1 MRRYFGGGVM
11 NLISVSAD
19 RDYEVV
25 IDIDW
30 QKALEP
36 NLVNRG
42 QVAVIVSEAMRD
54 RIIGLPE
61 TEAQIHIFTVPDS
74 EAGKSF
80 ATYQKVLD
88 WLGAAGFTRNDL
100 IVAVGGGAV
109 TDLSGFVASSWLRG
123 IDWVAVPTTL
133 AAMVDAAVGGKTG
146 INSEY
151 GKNLIGS
158 FYSPISVLVDLS
170 WLETLSDR
178 DFAAGLAEVLK
189 SGFIVDGQ
197 IVELLKGKELAEIRA
212 DAALTLEL
220 ISRTVAVKAKV
231 VSGDFKES
239 FDREILNY
247 GHTLG
252 HAIELHSKYALRH
265 GECVSIGLVFA
276 ANLAK
281 QIGSLSDEVTSLHQ
295 EILRNLGL
303 PVTYES
309 RHWPELRAN
318 MTIDKKSRS
327 GTLRFVAISEIGK
340 TLRIEG
346 PSESDLLAAYERLS
360 S

>member
-1 MRRYFGGGVM
+1 MS
-11 NLISVSAD
+11 NISVSAD
-19 RDYEVV
+19 RKYEVE
-25 IDIDW
+25 IDVNW
-30 QKALEP
+30 QAAIKPL
-36 NLVNRG
+36 LVDRG
-42 QVAVIVSEAMRD
+42 QVAIIVSEAMRD
-54 RIIGLPE
+54 RIVGLPE
-61 TEAQIHIFTVPDS
+61 TDAQIHIFTVPDS

-100 IVAVGGGAV
+100 VIAVGGGAV

-158 FYSPISVLVDLS
+158 FYSPISVLVDLA

-189 SGFIVDGQ
+189 SGFIVDGV
-197 IVELLKGKELAEIRA
+197 IVELLKGKSVPEVRS
-212 DAALTLEL
+212 DRALTLEL
-220 ISRTVAVKAKV
+220 ISRTVGVKAKV

-252 HAIELHSKYALRH
+252 HAIELHCKYSLRH

-276 ANLAK
+276 ANLAN
-281 QIGSLSDEVTSLHQ
+281 QTGILSDEITQLHLS
-295 EILRNLGL
+295 ILQKLGL
-303 PVTYES
+303 PTTYES
-309 RHWPELRAN
+309 RHWAELRAS
-318 MTIDKKSRS
+318 MAIDKKSRS

>member
-1 MRRYFGGGVM
+1 MKS
-11 NLISVSAD
+11 ISVTAD

-30 QKALEP
+30 QKAIEP
-36 NLVNRG
+36 YLINRG

-54 RIIGLPE
+54 RIVNLPV
-61 TEAQIHIFTVPDS
+61 TDAQIHIFTVPDS

-100 IVAVGGGAV
+100 VIAVGGGAV

-170 WLETLSDR
+170 WLSTLSDR
-178 DFAAGLAEVLK
+178 DFAAGLAEVIK
-189 SGFIVDGQ
+189 CGFIVDTE
-197 IVELLKGKELAEIRA
+197 IVELLKDRNLLEVRGDR
-212 DAALTLEL
+212 ALTLEL
-220 ISRTVAVKAKV
+220 ITRSIAVKANV

-276 ANLAK
+276 ANLANQSGILADQATDLHK
-281 QIGSLSDEVTSLHQ
+281 RILS
-295 EILRNLGL
+295 NLGL
-303 PVTYES
+303 PTSYES

-318 MTIDKKSRS
+318 MAIDKKSRS
-327 GTLRFVAISEIGK
+327 GTLRFVAISEFGK
-340 TLRIEG
+340 TLRIEA
-346 PSESDLLAAYERLS
+346 PSESDLLAAYERLCS
-360 S
+360 

>member
-1 MRRYFGGGVM
+1 MS
-11 NLISVSAD
+11 NISVSAD
-19 RDYEVV
+19 RKYEVE
-25 IDIDW
+25 IDVNW
-30 QKALEP
+30 QSAIKPLLAD
-36 NLVNRG
+36 RG
-42 QVAVIVSEAMRD
+42 QVAIIVSEAMRD
-54 RIIGLPE
+54 RIVGLPE
-61 TEAQIHIFTVPDS
+61 TDAQIHIFAVPDS

-100 IVAVGGGAV
+100 VIAVGGGAV

-158 FYSPISVLVDLS
+158 FYSPVSVLVDLT

-189 SGFIVDGQ
+189 SGFIVDGV
-197 IVELLKGKELAEIRA
+197 IVNLLKGKSVPEVRS
-212 DAALTLEL
+212 DRALTLEL

-252 HAIELHSKYALRH
+252 HAIELHCKYSLRH

-276 ANLAK
+276 ANLAN
-281 QIGSLSDEVTSLHQ
+281 QTGILSDEITQLHLS
-295 EILRNLGL
+295 ILEKLGL
-303 PVTYES
+303 PTTYES
-309 RHWPELRAN
+309 RHWAELRAN
-318 MTIDKKSRS
+318 MAIDKKTRS

-340 TLRIEG
+340 TLRIEA

>member
-1 MRRYFGGGVM
+1 M
-11 NLISVSAD
+11 NTISVTAD

-25 IDIDW
+25 IDINW
-30 QKALEP
+30 QKAIEP
-36 NLVNRG
+36 YLTNRG
-42 QVAVIVSEAMRD
+42 QIAVIVSEAMRD
-54 RIIGLPE
+54 RIVNLPV
-61 TEAQIHIFTVPDS
+61 TDAQIHIFTVPDS

-170 WLETLSDR
+170 WLSTLSDR
-178 DFAAGLAEVLK
+178 DFAAGLAEVIK
-189 SGFIVDGQ
+189 CGFIVDTK
-197 IVELLKGKELAEIRA
+197 IVELLKDRNLLEVRSDRG
-212 DAALTLEL
+212 LTLEL
-220 ISRTVAVKAKV
+220 ITRSIAVKAKV

-276 ANLAK
+276 ANLANQCGILADQATDLHK
-281 QIGSLSDEVTSLHQ
+281 KILS
-295 EILRNLGL
+295 NLGL
-303 PVTYES
+303 PTSYKS

-318 MTIDKKSRS
+318 MAIDKKSRS
-327 GTLRFVAISEIGK
+327 GTLRFVAISEFGK
-340 TLRIEG
+340 TLRIEA
-346 PSESDLLAAYERLS
+346 PSESDLLAAYERLCS
-360 S
+360 

>member
-1 MRRYFGGGVM
+1 MT
-11 NLISVSAD
+11 NISVSAD
-19 RDYEVV
+19 RKYEVE
-25 IDIDW
+25 IDVNW
-30 QKALEP
+30 QNAIKPLLA
-36 NLVNRG
+36 NRG
-42 QVAVIVSEAMRD
+42 QVAIIVSEAMRD
-54 RIIGLPE
+54 RIVGLPE
-61 TEAQIHIFTVPDS
+61 TDAQIHIFTVPDS

-100 IVAVGGGAV
+100 VIAVGGGAV

-158 FYSPISVLVDLS
+158 FYSPISVLVDLT

-189 SGFIVDGQ
+189 SGFIVDGV
-197 IVELLKGKELAEIRA
+197 IVDLLKGKSVPEIRS
-212 DAALTLEL
+212 DRALTLEL

-252 HAIELHSKYALRH
+252 HAIELHCKYSLRH

-276 ANLAK
+276 ANLAN
-281 QIGSLSDEVTSLHQ
+281 QTGILSDEITQLHLS
-295 EILRNLGL
+295 ILENLGL
-303 PVTYES
+303 PTTYES
-309 RHWPELRAN
+309 HHWPELRAN
-318 MTIDKKSRS
+318 MAIDKKSRS

-340 TLRIEG
+340 TLRIEA

>member
-1 MRRYFGGGVM
+1 MS
-11 NLISVSAD
+11 NISVSAD
-19 RDYEVV
+19 RKYEVE
-25 IDIDW
+25 IDINW
-30 QKALEP
+30 QNAIKPLLA
-36 NLVNRG
+36 NRG
-42 QVAVIVSEAMRD
+42 QVAIIVSETMRD
-54 RIIGLPE
+54 RIVGLPE
-61 TEAQIHIFTVPDS
+61 TDAQIHIFTVPDS

-100 IVAVGGGAV
+100 VIAVGGGAV

-158 FYSPISVLVDLS
+158 FYSPISVLVDLT

-189 SGFIVDGQ
+189 SGFIVDGV
-197 IVELLKGKELAEIRA
+197 IVDLLKGKSVTEIRS
-212 DAALTLEL
+212 DRALTLEL

-252 HAIELHSKYALRH
+252 HAIELHCKYSLRH
-265 GECVSIGLVFA
+265 GECVSIGLAFA
-276 ANLAK
+276 ANLAN
-281 QIGSLSDEVTSLHQ
+281 QTGILSDEITQLHLS
-295 EILRNLGL
+295 ILENLGL
-303 PVTYES
+303 PTTYES
-309 RHWPELRAN
+309 HHWPELRAN
-318 MTIDKKSRS
+318 MAIDKKSRS

-340 TLRIEG
+340 TLRIEA

>member
-1 MRRYFGGGVM
+1 VKH
-11 NLISVSAD
+11 ISVSAD
-19 RDYEVV
+19 RKYDVV
-25 IDIDW
+25 IDANW
-30 QKALEP
+30 LVALEP
-36 NLVNRG
+36 YLVNRG

-54 RIIGLPE
+54 QITNLPE
-61 TEAQIHIFTVPDS
+61 TDAQIHIFTVPDS

-80 ATYQKVLD
+80 ATYQKLLD

-100 IVAVGGGAV
+100 VIAVGGGAV
-109 TDLSGFVASSWLRG
+109 TDLSGFVASTWLRG

-189 SGFIVDGQ
+189 SGFIADVQ
-197 IVELLKGKELAEIRA
+197 IVELLNGKSLSEVRSNR
-212 DAALTLEL
+212 ALTLEL

-276 ANLAK
+276 ANLAN
-281 QIGSLSDEVTSLHQ
+281 QVGLLSDEITALHVN
-295 EILRNLGL
+295 ILERLGL
-303 PVTYES
+303 PTSYES

-318 MTIDKKSRS
+318 MAIDKKSRS
-327 GTLRFVAISEIGK
+327 GTLRFVGISEIGK
-340 TLRIEG
+340 TLRIEA
-346 PSESDLLAAYERLS
+346 PSESDLLAAYERLCS
-360 S
+360 

>member
-1 MRRYFGGGVM
+1 MS
-11 NLISVSAD
+11 NISVSAD
-19 RDYEVV
+19 RKYEVE
-25 IDIDW
+25 IDVNW
-30 QKALEP
+30 QAAIKPL
-36 NLVNRG
+36 LVDRG
-42 QVAVIVSEAMRD
+42 QVAIIVSEAMRD

-61 TEAQIHIFTVPDS
+61 TDAQIHIFTVPDS

-100 IVAVGGGAV
+100 VIAVGGGAV

-158 FYSPISVLVDLS
+158 FYSPISVLVDLA

-189 SGFIVDGQ
+189 SGFIVDGV
-197 IVELLKGKELAEIRA
+197 IVELLKGKSVPEVRS
-212 DAALTLEL
+212 DRALTLEL
-220 ISRTVAVKAKV
+220 ISRTVGVKAKV

-252 HAIELHSKYALRH
+252 HAIELHCKYSLRH

-276 ANLAK
+276 ANLAN
-281 QIGSLSDEVTSLHQ
+281 QTGILSDEITQLHLS
-295 EILRNLGL
+295 ILQKLGL
-303 PVTYES
+303 PTTYES
-309 RHWPELRAN
+309 RHWAELRAS
-318 MTIDKKSRS
+318 MAIDKKSRS

-340 TLRIEG
+340 TLRIEA

>member
-1 MRRYFGGGVM
+1 M
-11 NLISVSAD
+11 NTISVTAD
-19 RDYEVV
+19 CDYEVV
-25 IDIDW
+25 IDINW

-36 NLVNRG
+36 HLVNRG

-54 RIIGLPE
+54 RIVNLPS
-61 TEAQIHIFTVPDS
+61 TDAQIHIFTVPDS
-74 EAGKSF
+74 EVGKSF

-100 IVAVGGGAV
+100 VVAVGGGAV

-123 IDWVAVPTTL
+123 IGWIAVPTTL

-178 DFAAGLAEVLK
+178 DFAAGLAEVIK
-189 SGFIVDGQ
+189 SGFIVDAE
-197 IVELLKGKELAEIRA
+197 IVELLKARSLAEVRN
-212 DAALTLEL
+212 DRALTLEL
-220 ISRTVAVKAKV
+220 ITRTVAVKAKV

-252 HAIELHSKYALRH
+252 HAIESHSNYALRH

-276 ANLAK
+276 ANLAN
-281 QIGSLSDEVTSLHQ
+281 QTGILSDEIRDLHLK
-295 EILRNLGL
+295 ILGNFGL
-303 PVTYES
+303 PTSYES
-309 RHWPELRAN
+309 HHWPELRAN
-318 MTIDKKSRS
+318 MAIDKKSRS

-340 TLRIEG
+340 TLRLEA
-346 PSESDLLAAYERLS
+346 PSESDLLAAYERLCS
-360 S
+360 

>member
-1 MRRYFGGGVM
+1 MKNIF
-11 NLISVSAD
+11 VSAD
-19 RDYEVV
+19 RDYQVL
-25 IDIDW
+25 IDANW
-30 QKALEP
+30 QVALEP
-36 NLVNRG
+36 HLVNRG

-54 RIIGLPE
+54 RITGLPD
-61 TEAQIHIFTVPDS
+61 TDAQIHIFTVPDS

-80 ATYQKVLD
+80 LTYQKLLD

-109 TDLSGFVASSWLRG
+109 TDLSGFVASTWLRG

-146 INSEY
+146 INSEH

-189 SGFIVDGQ
+189 SGFIADRQ
-197 IVELLKGKELAEIRA
+197 IVELLNGKLLSEVRSDQI
-212 DAALTLEL
+212 LTLEL
-220 ISRTVAVKAKV
+220 ISRTVAVKARV

-252 HAIELHSKYALRH
+252 HAIELHSKYVLRH

-276 ANLAK
+276 ANLAN
-281 QIGSLSDEVTSLHQ
+281 QVGLLSDEITALHGS
-295 EILRNLGL
+295 ILEKLGL
-303 PVTYES
+303 PTSYES

-318 MTIDKKSRS
+318 MAIDKKSRS
-327 GTLRFVAISEIGK
+327 GTLRFVGIAEIGK
-340 TLRIEG
+340 TLRIEA
-346 PSESDLLAAYERLS
+346 PSESDLLAAYERLCS
-360 S
+360 

>member
-1 MRRYFGGGVM
+1 MRH
-11 NLISVSAD
+11 ISVSAD

-25 IDIDW
+25 IDTKW
-30 QKALEP
+30 QLALKP
-36 NLVNRG
+36 YLVNRG

-54 RIIGLPE
+54 RITELPE
-61 TEAQIHIFTVPDS
+61 TDAQVHIFTVPDS

-80 ATYQKVLD
+80 ATYQKLLD

-100 IVAVGGGAV
+100 VIAVGGGAV
-109 TDLSGFVASSWLRG
+109 TDLSGFVASTWLRG

-170 WLETLSDR
+170 WLDTLSDR

-189 SGFIVDGQ
+189 SGFIVDGE
-197 IVELLKGKELAEIRA
+197 IVELL
-212 DAALTLEL
+212 DAKTLSEVRSNQALTLEL

-276 ANLAK
+276 ANLAN
-281 QIGSLSDEVTSLHQ
+281 QVGLLSAEITALHVN
-295 EILRNLGL
+295 ILESLGL
-303 PVTYES
+303 PTSYES
-309 RHWPELRAN
+309 RHWAELRAN
-318 MTIDKKSRS
+318 MAIDKKSRS
-327 GTLRFVAISEIGK
+327 GILRFVGISEIGK
-340 TLRIEG
+340 TLRIEA
-346 PSESDLLAAYERLS
+346 PSESDLLAAYERLCS
-360 S
+360 

>member
-1 MRRYFGGGVM
+1 MI
-11 NLISVSAD
+11 NISVSAD
-19 RDYEVV
+19 RTYEVELDV
-25 IDIDW
+25 NW
-30 QKALEP
+30 QNAIKPLLA
-36 NLVNRG
+36 NRG
-42 QVAVIVSEAMRD
+42 QVAIIVSEAMRE
-54 RIIGLPE
+54 RIVGLPE
-61 TEAQIHIFTVPDS
+61 TDAQIHIFTVPDS

-100 IVAVGGGAV
+100 VIAVGGGAV

-158 FYSPISVLVDLS
+158 FYSPISVLVDLT

-189 SGFIVDGQ
+189 SGFIVDGV
-197 IVELLKGKELAEIRA
+197 IVDLLKGKSVPEVRS
-212 DAALTLEL
+212 DRALTLEL

-252 HAIELHSKYALRH
+252 HAIELHCKYSLRH

-276 ANLAK
+276 ANLAN
-281 QIGSLSDEVTSLHQ
+281 QTGILSDEITQIHLS
-295 EILRNLGL
+295 ILENLGL
-303 PVTYES
+303 PTTYES
-309 RHWPELRAN
+309 HHWPELRAN
-318 MTIDKKSRS
+318 MAIDKKSRS

-340 TLRIEG
+340 TLRIEA
-346 PSESDLLAAYERLS
+346 PNESDLLAAYERLS

>member
-1 MRRYFGGGVM
+1 MKH
-11 NLISVSAD
+11 ISVSAD
-19 RDYEVV
+19 RKYEVV
-25 IDIDW
+25 IDANW
-30 QKALEP
+30 LVALEP
-36 NLVNRG
+36 YLVNRG

-54 RIIGLPE
+54 QITNLPE
-61 TEAQIHIFTVPDS
+61 TDAQIHIFTVPDS

-80 ATYQKVLD
+80 ATYQKSLD

-100 IVAVGGGAV
+100 VIAVGGGAV
-109 TDLSGFVASSWLRG
+109 TDLSGFVASTWLRG

-189 SGFIVDGQ
+189 SGFIADVQ
-197 IVELLKGKELAEIRA
+197 IVELLNGKSLSEVRSNR
-212 DAALTLEL
+212 ALTLEL

-276 ANLAK
+276 ANLAN
-281 QIGSLSDEVTSLHQ
+281 QVGLLSDEITALHVN
-295 EILRNLGL
+295 ILERLGL
-303 PVTYES
+303 PTSYES

-318 MTIDKKSRS
+318 MAIDKKSRS
-327 GTLRFVAISEIGK
+327 GTLRFVGISEIGK
-340 TLRIEG
+340 TLRIEA
-346 PSESDLLAAYERLS
+346 PSESDLLAAYERLCS
-360 S
+360 

>member
-1 MRRYFGGGVM
+1 MKSIAVT
-11 NLISVSAD
+11 AD

-25 IDIDW
+25 IDINW
-30 QKALEP
+30 QKTIEP
-36 NLVNRG
+36 YLMHRG
-42 QVAVIVSEAMRD
+42 QVAIIVSEAMRD
-54 RIIGLPE
+54 RIVNLPS
-61 TEAQIHIFTVPDS
+61 TDAQIHIFTVPDS

-80 ATYQKVLD
+80 ATFQKVLD
-88 WLGAAGFTRNDL
+88 WLGATGFTRNDL
-100 IVAVGGGAV
+100 VVAVGGGAV

-158 FYSPISVLVDLS
+158 FYSPISVLVDLT

-189 SGFIVDGQ
+189 SGFIVDPE
-197 IVELLKGKELAEIRA
+197 IVELLKARNLSQVRN
-212 DAALTLEL
+212 DRALTLEL
-220 ISRTVAVKAKV
+220 ITRTVAVKAKV

-252 HAIELHSKYALRH
+252 HAIESHSNYALRH

-276 ANLAK
+276 ASLAN
-281 QIGSLSDEVTSLHQ
+281 QIGILSDEVRDLHL
-295 EILRNLGL
+295 EILGNLGL
-303 PVTYES
+303 PTAYES
-309 RHWPELRAN
+309 RHWPVLRAN
-318 MTIDKKSRS
+318 MAIDKKSRS

-340 TLRIEG
+340 TLRIEA
-346 PSESDLLAAYERLS
+346 PSESDLLAAYERLCS
-360 S
+360 

>member
-1 MRRYFGGGVM
+1 M
-11 NLISVSAD
+11 NTISITAD
-19 RDYEVV
+19 RDYEVDL
-25 IDIDW
+25 DINW
-30 QKALEP
+30 QKAIEP
-36 NLVNRG
+36 YLTNRG

-54 RIIGLPE
+54 RIVNLPV
-61 TEAQIHIFTVPDS
+61 TDAQIHVFTVPDS

-100 IVAVGGGAV
+100 VVAVGGGAV

-170 WLETLSDR
+170 WLSTLSDR
-178 DFAAGLAEVLK
+178 DFAAGLAEVIK
-189 SGFIVDGQ
+189 CGFIVDTE
-197 IVELLKGKELAEIRA
+197 IVELLKDRNLLEVRSDRG
-212 DAALTLEL
+212 LTLEL
-220 ISRTVAVKAKV
+220 ITRSIAVKAKV

-252 HAIELHSKYALRH
+252 HAIELHSKYTLRH

-276 ANLAK
+276 ANLAN
-281 QIGSLSDEVTSLHQ
+281 QSGILADQATDLHKK
-295 EILRNLGL
+295 ILNNLGL
-303 PVTYES
+303 PTSYES
-309 RHWPELRAN
+309 HHWPELRAN
-318 MTIDKKSRS
+318 MAIDKKSRS
-327 GTLRFVAISEIGK
+327 GTLRFVAISEFGK
-340 TLRIEG
+340 TLRIEA
-346 PSESDLLAAYERLS
+346 PSESDLLAAYERLCS
-360 S
+360 

>member
-1 MRRYFGGGVM
+1 M
-11 NLISVSAD
+11 NTISVTAD

-30 QKALEP
+30 QKAIEP
-36 NLVNRG
+36 YLTNRG
-42 QVAVIVSEAMRD
+42 QVAVIVSEAMSD
-54 RIIGLPE
+54 RIVNLPV
-61 TEAQIHIFTVPDS
+61 TDAQIHIFTVPDS

-100 IVAVGGGAV
+100 VVAVGGGAV

-170 WLETLSDR
+170 WLLTLSDR
-178 DFAAGLAEVLK
+178 DFAAGLAEVIK
-189 SGFIVDGQ
+189 CGFIVDTK
-197 IVELLKGKELAEIRA
+197 IVELLKDRNLLQVRGDR
-212 DAALTLEL
+212 DLTVEL
-220 ISRTVAVKAKV
+220 ITRSIAVKAKV

-276 ANLAK
+276 ANLANQSGILADQATELHK
-281 QIGSLSDEVTSLHQ
+281 KILSD
-295 EILRNLGL
+295 LGL
-303 PVTYES
+303 PTSYES

-318 MTIDKKSRS
+318 MSIDKKSRS
-327 GTLRFVAISEIGK
+327 GTLRFVAISEFGK
-340 TLRIEG
+340 TLRIEA
-346 PSESDLLAAYERLS
+346 PSESDLLAAYERLCS
-360 S
+360 

>member
-1 MRRYFGGGVM
+1 MKS
-11 NLISVSAD
+11 ISVTAD

-30 QKALEP
+30 QKAIEP
-36 NLVNRG
+36 YLTNRG

-54 RIIGLPE
+54 RIVNLPV
-61 TEAQIHIFTVPDS
+61 TDAQIHIFTVPDS

-100 IVAVGGGAV
+100 VIAVGGGAV

-170 WLETLSDR
+170 WLSTLSDR
-178 DFAAGLAEVLK
+178 DFAAGLAEVIK
-189 SGFIVDGQ
+189 CGFIVDTE
-197 IVELLKGKELAEIRA
+197 IVELLKDRNLLDVRS
-212 DAALTLEL
+212 DRALTLEL
-220 ISRTVAVKAKV
+220 ITRSIAVKAKV

-276 ANLAK
+276 ANLANK
-281 QIGSLSDEVTSLHQ
+281 SGILADQATDLHKKILS
-295 EILRNLGL
+295 NLGL
-303 PVTYES
+303 PTSYES

-318 MTIDKKSRS
+318 MAIDKKSRS

-340 TLRIEG
+340 TLRIEA
-346 PSESDLLAAYERLS
+346 PSESDLLAAYERLCS
-360 S
+360 

>member
-1 MRRYFGGGVM
+1 MKSIAVT
-11 NLISVSAD
+11 AD

-36 NLVNRG
+36 HLLHRG

-54 RIIGLPE
+54 RIMNLPS
-61 TEAQIHIFTVPDS
+61 TDAQIHIFTVPDS

-100 IVAVGGGAV
+100 VVAVGGGAV

-123 IDWVAVPTTL
+123 IDWIAVPTTL

-158 FYSPISVLVDLS
+158 FYSPISVLVDLT

-178 DFAAGLAEVLK
+178 DFAAGLAEVIK
-189 SGFIVDGQ
+189 SGFIIDAE
-197 IVELLKGKELAEIRA
+197 IVELLKARSLAEVRN
-212 DAALTLEL
+212 DRALTLEL
-220 ISRTVAVKAKV
+220 ITRTVAVKAKV

-252 HAIELHSKYALRH
+252 HAIESHSNYALRH
-265 GECVSIGLVFA
+265 GECVAIGLVFA
-276 ANLAK
+276 ANLAN
-281 QIGSLSDEVTSLHQ
+281 QTGILSDEIRDLHHS
-295 EILRNLGL
+295 ILGRLGL
-303 PVTYES
+303 PTSYES
-309 RHWPELRAN
+309 HHWPELRAK
-318 MTIDKKSRS
+318 MAIDKKSRS
-327 GTLRFVAISEIGK
+327 GTLRFVAISEIGN
-340 TLRIEG
+340 TLRIEA
-346 PSESDLLAAYERLS
+346 PSESDLLAAYERLCS
-360 S
+360 

>member
-1 MRRYFGGGVM
+1 
-11 NLISVSAD
+11 
-19 RDYEVV
+19 
-25 IDIDW
+25 
-30 QKALEP
+30 
-36 NLVNRG
+36 
-42 QVAVIVSEAMRD
+42 MRD
-54 RIIGLPE
+54 RIVGLPE
-61 TEAQIHIFTVPDS
+61 TDAQIHIFTVPDS

-80 ATYQKVLD
+80 VTYEKLLD

-100 IVAVGGGAV
+100 VIAVGGGAV

-158 FYSPISVLVDLS
+158 FYSPISVLVDLT

-189 SGFIVDGQ
+189 SGFIVDGV
-197 IVELLKGKELAEIRA
+197 IVDLLKGKSLPEIRS
-212 DAALTLEL
+212 DRALTLEL

-231 VSGDFKES
+231 VSGDFKEN

-252 HAIELHSKYALRH
+252 HAIELHCKYSLRH

-276 ANLAK
+276 ANLAN
-281 QIGSLSDEVTSLHQ
+281 QTGILSDEITQLHLS
-295 EILRNLGL
+295 ILENLGL
-303 PVTYES
+303 PTTYES
-309 RHWPELRAN
+309 HHWPELRAN
-318 MTIDKKSRS
+318 MAIDKKSRS

-340 TLRIEG
+340 TLRIET

>member
-1 MRRYFGGGVM
+1 MKS
-11 NLISVSAD
+11 ISVTAD
-19 RDYEVV
+19 RDYEIV
-25 IDIDW
+25 IDTDW
-30 QKALEP
+30 QKAVEP
-36 NLVNRG
+36 YLSNRG

-54 RIIGLPE
+54 RIVNLPV
-61 TEAQIHIFTVPDS
+61 TDAQIHIFTVPDS

-170 WLETLSDR
+170 WLSTLSDR
-178 DFAAGLAEVLK
+178 DFAAGLAEVIK
-189 SGFIVDGQ
+189 CGFIVDTE
-197 IVELLKGKELAEIRA
+197 IVELLKDRNLLDVRS
-212 DAALTLEL
+212 DRALTLEL
-220 ISRTVAVKAKV
+220 ITRSIAVKAKV

-276 ANLAK
+276 ANLANESGILADQATDLHK
-281 QIGSLSDEVTSLHQ
+281 KILS
-295 EILRNLGL
+295 NLGL
-303 PVTYES
+303 PTSYES

-318 MTIDKKSRS
+318 MAIDKKSRS

-340 TLRIEG
+340 TLRIEA
-346 PSESDLLAAYERLS
+346 PSESDLLAAYERLYS
-360 S
+360 

>member
-1 MRRYFGGGVM
+1 MS
-11 NLISVSAD
+11 NISVTAD
-19 RDYEVV
+19 RKYEVE
-25 IDIDW
+25 IDVNW
-30 QKALEP
+30 QQAIKPLLA
-36 NLVNRG
+36 NRG
-42 QVAVIVSEAMRD
+42 QVAIIVSEAMRD
-54 RIIGLPE
+54 RIVGLPE
-61 TEAQIHIFTVPDS
+61 TDAQIHIFTVPDS

-100 IVAVGGGAV
+100 VIAVGGGAV

-158 FYSPISVLVDLS
+158 FYSPISVLVDLT

-189 SGFIVDGQ
+189 SGFIVDGV
-197 IVELLKGKELAEIRA
+197 IVDLLKGKSVTEIRS
-212 DAALTLEL
+212 DRALTLEL

-252 HAIELHSKYALRH
+252 HAIELHCKYSLRH
-265 GECVSIGLVFA
+265 GECVSIGLAFA
-276 ANLAK
+276 ANLAN
-281 QIGSLSDEVTSLHQ
+281 QTGILSDEITQLHLS
-295 EILRNLGL
+295 ILENLGL
-303 PVTYES
+303 PTTYES
-309 RHWPELRAN
+309 HHWPELRAN
-318 MTIDKKSRS
+318 MAIDKKSRS

-340 TLRIEG
+340 TLRIEA

>member
-1 MRRYFGGGVM
+1 M
-11 NLISVSAD
+11 NSISVLAD
-19 RDYEVV
+19 RNYEVL
-25 IDIDW
+25 IDIEW

-36 NLVNRG
+36 YLVNRG

-54 RIIGLPE
+54 RIVGLPE
-61 TEAQIHIFTVPDS
+61 IEAQIHIFTVPDS

-80 ATYQKVLD
+80 ATYQQVLD

-100 IVAVGGGAV
+100 VVAMGGGAV

-158 FYSPISVLVDLS
+158 FYSPVSVLVDLS

-197 IVELLKGKELAEIRA
+197 IVELLNGKTIAEVRA
-212 DAALTLEL
+212 NRALTLEL
-220 ISRTVAVKAKV
+220 ISRTVTVKAKV
-231 VSGDFKES
+231 VSGDFKEN

-252 HAIELHSKYALRH
+252 HAIELHSKYKLRH

-276 ANLAK
+276 ANLANQMGILPAEVAESHK
-281 QIGSLSDEVTSLHQ
+281 VILS
-295 EILRNLGL
+295 NLGL
-303 PVTYES
+303 PVSYE
-309 RHWPELRAN
+309 RHYWPELRAN
-318 MTIDKKSRS
+318 MAIDKKTRS
-327 GTLRFVAISEIGK
+327 DTLRFVAISEIGK
-340 TLRIEG
+340 TLRIEA

>member
-1 MRRYFGGGVM
+1 MKS
-11 NLISVSAD
+11 ISVTAD

-30 QKALEP
+30 LRGIEP
-36 NLVNRG
+36 YLVNRG
-42 QVAVIVSEAMRD
+42 QIAVIVSENMRD
-54 RIIGLPE
+54 RIANLPV
-61 TEAQIHIFTVPDS
+61 TDAQIHIFTVPDS

-170 WLETLSDR
+170 WLSTLSDR
-178 DFAAGLAEVLK
+178 DFAAGLAEVIK
-189 SGFIVDGQ
+189 CGFIVDPQ
-197 IVELLKGKELAEIRA
+197 IVELLKDRNLLEVRS
-212 DAALTLEL
+212 DRDLTLEL
-220 ISRTVAVKAKV
+220 ITRSIAVKAKV

-276 ANLAK
+276 ANLANESGILADHSTDLHRK
-281 QIGSLSDEVTSLHQ
+281 ILS
-295 EILRNLGL
+295 NLGL
-303 PVTYES
+303 PISYES

-318 MTIDKKSRS
+318 MAIDKKSRS
-327 GTLRFVAISEIGK
+327 GTLRFVAISELGK
-340 TLRIEG
+340 TLRIEA
-346 PSESDLLAAYERLS
+346 PSESDLLAAYERLCS
-360 S
+360 

>member
-1 MRRYFGGGVM
+1 MS
-11 NLISVSAD
+11 NISVSAD
-19 RDYEVV
+19 RKYEVE
-25 IDIDW
+25 IDVNW
-30 QKALEP
+30 QAAIKPL
-36 NLVNRG
+36 LVDRG
-42 QVAVIVSEAMRD
+42 QVAIIVSEAMRD
-54 RIIGLPE
+54 RIVGLPE
-61 TEAQIHIFTVPDS
+61 TDTQIHIFTVPDS

-100 IVAVGGGAV
+100 VIAVGGGAV

-158 FYSPISVLVDLS
+158 FYSPISVLIDLA

-189 SGFIVDGQ
+189 SGFIVDGV
-197 IVELLKGKELAEIRA
+197 IVELLKGKSVPEVRS
-212 DAALTLEL
+212 DRALTLEL
-220 ISRTVAVKAKV
+220 ISRTVGVKAKV

-252 HAIELHSKYALRH
+252 HAIELHCKYSLRH

-276 ANLAK
+276 ANLAN
-281 QIGSLSDEVTSLHQ
+281 QTGILSDEITQLHLS
-295 EILRNLGL
+295 ILQKLGL
-303 PVTYES
+303 PTTYES
-309 RHWPELRAN
+309 RHWAELRAS
-318 MTIDKKSRS
+318 MAIDKKSRS

-340 TLRIEG
+340 TLRIEA

>member
-1 MRRYFGGGVM
+1 MKT
-11 NLISVSAD
+11 ISVSAD
-19 RDYEVV
+19 REYEVQ
-25 IDIDW
+25 IDTDW
-30 QKALEP
+30 LRAIEP
-36 NLVNRG
+36 YFAGRG
-42 QVAVIVSEAMRD
+42 QVAVIVSESMRD
-54 RIIGLPE
+54 RISGVPE
-61 TEAQIHIFTVPDS
+61 TDAQVHIFTVPDS

-80 ATYQKVLD
+80 ATYQKLLD

-100 IVAVGGGAV
+100 VIAVGGGAV

-123 IDWVAVPTTL
+123 IDWIAVPTTL

-158 FYSPISVLVDLS
+158 FYSPISVIVDLS
-170 WLETLSDR
+170 WLSSLSDR
-178 DFAAGLAEVLK
+178 DFAAGLAEVVK
-189 SGFIVDGQ
+189 CGFIVDPE
-197 IVELLKGKELAEIRA
+197 IVEILKTKNLAEVRS
-212 DAALTLEL
+212 DRALTLEL
-220 ISRTVAVKAKV
+220 IARSIAVKAKV

-252 HAIELHSKYALRH
+252 HAIESHSKYVLRH
-265 GECVSIGLVFA
+265 GECVAIGLVFA
-276 ANLAK
+276 ANLANQIGTLSDQVTDLHK
-281 QIGSLSDEVTSLHQ
+281 QILN
-295 EILRNLGL
+295 NLAL
-303 PVTYES
+303 PISYEL

-346 PSESDLLAAYERLS
+346 PSETDLLAAYERLCS
-360 S
+360 

>member
-1 MRRYFGGGVM
+1 MKH
-11 NLISVSAD
+11 ISVSAD

-25 IDIDW
+25 IDASW
-30 QKALEP
+30 QIALEP
-36 NLVNRG
+36 YLVNRG

-54 RIIGLPE
+54 RVTDLPE
-61 TEAQIHIFTVPDS
+61 TDAQIHIFTVPDS

-80 ATYQKVLD
+80 ATYQKLLD

-100 IVAVGGGAV
+100 VIAVGGGAV
-109 TDLSGFVASSWLRG
+109 TDLSGFVASTWLRG

-170 WLETLSDR
+170 WLDTLSDR

-189 SGFIVDGQ
+189 SGFIADGE
-197 IVELLKGKELAEIRA
+197 IVELL
-212 DAALTLEL
+212 DAKTLSEVRSNQALTLEL

-276 ANLAK
+276 ANLAN
-281 QIGSLSDEVTSLHQ
+281 QVGLLSAEITALHVN
-295 EILRNLGL
+295 ILERLGL
-303 PVTYES
+303 PTSYES

-318 MTIDKKSRS
+318 MAIDKKSRS
-327 GTLRFVAISEIGK
+327 GTLRFVGISEIGK
-340 TLRIEG
+340 TLRIEA
-346 PSESDLLAAYERLS
+346 PSESDLLAAYERLCS
-360 S
+360 

>member
-1 MRRYFGGGVM
+1 
-11 NLISVSAD
+11 
-19 RDYEVV
+19 
-25 IDIDW
+25 
-30 QKALEP
+30 
-36 NLVNRG
+36 
-42 QVAVIVSEAMRD
+42 MRD
-54 RIIGLPE
+54 RIVGLPE
-61 TEAQIHIFTVPDS
+61 TDAQIHIFTVPDS

-100 IVAVGGGAV
+100 VIAVGGGAV

-146 INSEY
+146 INSDY

-158 FYSPISVLVDLS
+158 FHSPISVLVDLT

-189 SGFIVDGQ
+189 SGFIVDGV
-197 IVELLKGKELAEIRA
+197 IVDLLKGKSVTEIRS
-212 DAALTLEL
+212 DRALTLEL

-252 HAIELHSKYALRH
+252 HAIELHCKYSLRH
-265 GECVSIGLVFA
+265 GECVSIGLAFA
-276 ANLAK
+276 ANLAN
-281 QIGSLSDEVTSLHQ
+281 QTGILSDEITQLHLS
-295 EILRNLGL
+295 ILENLGL
-303 PVTYES
+303 PTTYES
-309 RHWPELRAN
+309 HHWPELRAN
-318 MTIDKKSRS
+318 MAIDKKSRS

-340 TLRIEG
+340 TLRIEA

>member
-1 MRRYFGGGVM
+1 MKSIAVT
-11 NLISVSAD
+11 AD
-19 RDYEVV
+19 RDYKVL
-25 IDIDW
+25 IDINW
-30 QKALEP
+30 QSALEP
-36 NLVNRG
+36 LLGSRG
-42 QVAVIVSEAMRD
+42 QIAGIVSETMRD
-54 RIIGLPE
+54 RIINLPS
-61 TEAQIHIFTVPDS
+61 TDSQIHIFTVPDS

-100 IVAVGGGAV
+100 VVAVGGGAV

-123 IDWVAVPTTL
+123 IEWVAVPTTL

-158 FYSPISVLVDLS
+158 FYSPVSVLVDLT
-170 WLETLSDR
+170 WLESLSDR

-189 SGFIVDGQ
+189 SGFIADPE
-197 IVELLKGKELAEIRA
+197 IVELLKTRKLADVRN
-212 DAALTLEL
+212 DRALTLEL
-220 ISRTVAVKAKV
+220 ITRTVAVKAKV

-252 HAIELHSKYALRH
+252 HAIESHSNYALRH

-276 ANLAK
+276 ANLAN
-281 QIGSLSDEVTSLHQ
+281 QTGILSDEIRNLHL
-295 EILRNLGL
+295 EILGNLGL
-303 PVTYES
+303 PTSYES
-309 RHWPELRAN
+309 RHWSELRAN

-327 GTLRFVAISEIGK
+327 GTLRFVAINEIGK
-340 TLRIEG
+340 TLRIEA
-346 PSESDLLAAYERLS
+346 PSESDLLAAYERLCS
-360 S
+360 

>member
-1 MRRYFGGGVM
+1 M
-11 NLISVSAD
+11 NTISITAD

-30 QKALEP
+30 HKAIEP
-36 NLVNRG
+36 YLANRG

-54 RIIGLPE
+54 HIVNLPVTDARI
-61 TEAQIHIFTVPDS
+61 HVFTVPDS

-80 ATYQKVLD
+80 TTYQKVLD

-100 IVAVGGGAV
+100 IVAIGGGAV
-109 TDLSGFVASSWLRG
+109 SDLSGFVASSWLRG

-133 AAMVDAAVGGKTG
+133 AAMVDAAIGGKTG

-158 FYSPISVLVDLS
+158 FYSPIAVLIDLS
-170 WLETLSDR
+170 WLNTLSDR
-178 DFAAGLAEVLK
+178 DFAAGLAEVIK
-189 SGFIVDGQ
+189 CGFIVDTE
-197 IVELLKGKELAEIRA
+197 IVELLKDRNLSQVRS
-212 DAALTLEL
+212 DRALTLEL
-220 ISRTVAVKAKV
+220 ITRSIAVKAKV

-252 HAIELHSKYALRH
+252 HAIELHSKYTLRH

-276 ANLAK
+276 ANLANQFGILADQSTDLHK
-281 QIGSLSDEVTSLHQ
+281 KILS
-295 EILRNLGL
+295 NLGL
-303 PVTYES
+303 PTSYES

-318 MTIDKKSRS
+318 MAIDKKSRS
-327 GTLRFVAISEIGK
+327 GTLRFVAISEFGK
-340 TLRIEG
+340 TLRIEA
-346 PSESDLLAAYERLS
+346 PSESDLLAAYERLCS
-360 S
+360 

>member
-1 MRRYFGGGVM
+1 MKS
-11 NLISVSAD
+11 ISVIAD
-19 RDYEVV
+19 RNYEIV

-30 QKALEP
+30 QKAIEP
-36 NLVNRG
+36 YLTNRG

-54 RIIGLPE
+54 RIVNL
-61 TEAQIHIFTVPDS
+61 TVTDAQIHIFTVPDS

-88 WLGAAGFTRNDL
+88 WLGADGFTRNDL
-100 IVAVGGGAV
+100 VVAVGGGAV

-170 WLETLSDR
+170 WLATLSDR
-178 DFAAGLAEVLK
+178 DFAAGLAEVIK
-189 SGFIVDGQ
+189 CGFIVDTE
-197 IVELLKGKELAEIRA
+197 IVELLKDRNLLEVRGDR
-212 DAALTLEL
+212 DLTLEL
-220 ISRTVAVKAKV
+220 ITRSIAVKAKV

-252 HAIELHSKYALRH
+252 HAIELHSKYTLRH

-276 ANLAK
+276 ANLAN
-281 QIGSLSDEVTSLHQ
+281 QSGILADQATDLHKK
-295 EILRNLGL
+295 ILGNLGL
-303 PVTYES
+303 PTSYES

-318 MTIDKKSRS
+318 MAIDKKSRS
-327 GTLRFVAISEIGK
+327 GTLRFVAISEFGK
-340 TLRIEG
+340 TLRIEA
-346 PSESDLLAAYERLS
+346 PSESDLLAAYERLCS
-360 S
+360 

>member
-1 MRRYFGGGVM
+1 MI
-11 NLISVSAD
+11 NISVSAD
-19 RDYEVV
+19 RKYEVELDV
-25 IDIDW
+25 NW
-30 QKALEP
+30 QNAIKPLLA
-36 NLVNRG
+36 NRG
-42 QVAVIVSEAMRD
+42 QVAIIVSEAMRE
-54 RIIGLPE
+54 RIVGLPE
-61 TEAQIHIFTVPDS
+61 TDAQIHIFTVPDS

-100 IVAVGGGAV
+100 VIAVGGGAV

-158 FYSPISVLVDLS
+158 FYSPISVLVDLT

-189 SGFIVDGQ
+189 SGFIVDGV
-197 IVELLKGKELAEIRA
+197 IVDLLKGKSVPEVRS
-212 DAALTLEL
+212 DRALTLEL

-252 HAIELHSKYALRH
+252 HAIELHCKYSLRH

-276 ANLAK
+276 ANLAN
-281 QIGSLSDEVTSLHQ
+281 QTGILSDEITQIHLS
-295 EILRNLGL
+295 ILENLGL
-303 PVTYES
+303 PTTYES
-309 RHWPELRAN
+309 HHWPELRAN
-318 MTIDKKSRS
+318 MAIDKKSRS
-327 GTLRFVAISEIGK
+327 GTLRFVATSEIGK
-340 TLRIEG
+340 TLRIDA
-346 PSESDLLAAYERLS
+346 PNESDLLAAYERLS